1 MVCVYLSTSG
11 YECKSVSQCVY
22 VRMCV
27 YLRVCFPHTH
37 RGVDEGQGRQLF
49 MGKKLCETPPKNP
62 EVVAEFWE

>member
-1 MVCVYLSTSG
+1 M
-11 YECKSVSQCVY
+11 
-22 VRMCV
+22 RMCV

-49 MGKKLCETPPKNP
+49 MGKKLCETPPKNL